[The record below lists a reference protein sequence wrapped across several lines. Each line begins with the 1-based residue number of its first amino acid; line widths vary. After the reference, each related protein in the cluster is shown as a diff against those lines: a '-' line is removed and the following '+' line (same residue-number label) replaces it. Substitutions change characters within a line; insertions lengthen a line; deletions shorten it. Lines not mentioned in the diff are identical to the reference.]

1 MTLDPLAEAAAV
13 QQVAMQVH
21 SWLRR
26 ELEQFLGSRS
36 SEAVL
41 LPAAGAHMADDAL
54 AVSDCDFMILHGPS
68 LMDDSIWAG
77 RDGFL
82 AYLRGLPCVH
92 EPRRVT
98 FRDVD
103 NLQCVVIAPLS
114 VSSNACQLGA
124 HIDAARRARDPH
136 GVYVRVDIS
145 RLPAA
150 APLVDEWQQQA
161 VGRLLRYLGDASS
174 AATAGEDPWH
184 DEATRGAERLPLLSD
199 MPLLVNEVA
208 TRRLHSLCLNRHF
221 QQSTSVESRATV
233 RSLKALAWVS
243 GLYPSRPA
251 RRRGV
256 PGLGWRLMVADYLT
270 TTHRWGAGIPGAASS
285 SVLDVCRYLQRLSNE
300 FDGDEGGLYI
310 APSLGLKL
318 EDGRPD
324 ARLGSQSTARHAN
337 AHAWTERQLARGSR
351 LPAIC
356 MPVAWEQA
364 LHGESCAVD
373 VCRHLNALGWR
384 ELVQF
389 FRVACAHGD
398 SATSSAGLELECA
411 AAAQSCS
418 LDSLSFSLSD
428 CPAAAFCEDSG
439 SAPGVLPTQQE

>member
-1 MTLDPLAEAAAV
+1 M
-13 QQVAMQVH
+13 QQVAMQVR

-26 ELEQFLGSRS
+26 ELQQFLGSRS

-41 LPAAGAHMADDAL
+41 LPPAGAHMADDAL
-54 AVSDCDFMILHGPS
+54 AVSDCDFVILHGPS

-82 AYLRGLPCVH
+82 AHLRGRPCVH

-114 VSSNACQLGA
+114 GSSNACEFGA
-124 HIDAARRARDPH
+124 HIDAARRAREPH

-150 APLVDEWQQQA
+150 APLVDERQQQA
-161 VGRLLRYLGDASS
+161 VGRLLRYLGDAPS
-174 AATAGEDPWH
+174 AASADEDPWH
-184 DEATRGAERLPLLSD
+184 DEATRGGERLPLLSD

-221 QQSTSVESRATV
+221 QQSTSVDSRATV
-233 RSLKALAWVS
+233 RSLKALAWVN

-270 TTHRWGAGIPGAASS
+270 TTQRWGGGIAGAGS
-285 SVLDVCRYLQRLSNE
+285 SVLDVCHYLQGLSNE
-300 FDGDEGGLYI
+300 FDGDEGGLYV
-310 APSLGLKL
+310 APSLGLEL
-318 EDGRPD
+318 VGGLSDL
-324 ARLGSQSTARHAN
+324 RLGSQSTGPQAK
-337 AHAWTERQLARGSR
+337 AHTGTETQLGGGSR

-389 FRVACAHGD
+389 FRVTCAHGD
-398 SATSSAGLELECA
+398 SATASAGLELECA

-418 LDSLSFSLSD
+418 LDSLKFALSD
-428 CPAAAFCEDSG
+428 CPAAAYCDDTG